1 MQVSVETTSPIERVL
16 TISVPAARV
25 DEKVSSEVAKTA
37 KTIRIDGFRKGKVP
51 VSVVKKRYGQ
61 GIRMDA
67 VEQIM
72 RDAYVEAIQK
82 ESIQPAGMPS
92 IEPKNFAEGAD
103 LEFVVKIEVYPEVT
117 LADNASIKVDRVV
130 SDVTDADV
138 DVMLETLRKQNAEWT
153 AVERASADGD
163 QVTID
168 FVGYLGDEAFEGGA
182 AQAHK
187 LVLGSNTMI
196 PGFESGVLGAK
207 AGEERTIS
215 VTFPDD
221 YQAENLK
228 GKEATFK
235 ITVSEVAEQ
244 ILPELD
250 DAFVEKFGLADATID
265 ALRAEVRKNMERELN
280 QAIKAKL
287 KNALFD
293 GLLSINE
300 VEVPSA
306 LIDQEVDALRKQA
319 ASQFGGEGFDAS
331 QLPAE
336 LFQDEAKKR
345 AKLGLLIS
353 EVIKKDELK
362 VDDDRVRAFLE
373 DMAQAYQEPQQVI
386 DFYLKNKEQM
396 SQVQSA
402 VLEEQV
408 VDKLLE
414 SAQVTEVTLGYEDAI
429 KPNAQLKR
437 LGKKHKTRLIF
448 LIRST

>member
-1 MQVSVETTSPIERVL
+1 MQVSVATTSPIERVL
-16 TISVPAARV
+16 TITVPAARV
-25 DEKVSSEVAKTA
+25 DEKVNAEVAATA
-37 KTIRIDGFRKGKVP
+37 KKAQIDGFRKGKVP
-51 VSVVKKRYGQ
+51 ISVIKKRYGQ

-72 RDAYVEAIQK
+72 RDSYVEAIQK

-92 IEPKNFAEGAD
+92 IEPKNITEGAD
-103 LEFVVKIEVYPEVT
+103 LEFVVKVEVYPEIT
-117 LADNASIKVDRVV
+117 LGDNTTIKVDRVV

-138 DVMLETLRKQNAEWT
+138 DTMLETLRKQNAEWS
-153 AVERASADGD
+153 AVERASDDGD

-182 AQAHK
+182 AEGHK

-196 PGFESGVLGAK
+196 PGFETGIVGAK

-228 GKEATFK
+228 GKEASFK

-250 DAFVEKFGLADATID
+250 DAFVAKFGLEDATID

-280 QAIKAKL
+280 QAVKAKL

-293 GLLSINE
+293 GLVSINE
-300 VEVPSA
+300 VEVPSG

-319 ASQFGGEGFDAS
+319 ASQFGGQDFDAS

-353 EVIKKDELK
+353 EIIKQEELK
-362 VDDDRVRAFLE
+362 VDDDKVRVFLE

-386 DFYLKNKEQM
+386 EYYLKNKEQLA
-396 SQVQSA
+396 QVQSA

-429 KPNAQLKR
+429 KPNAQAEEA
-437 LGKKHKTRLIF
+437 GEEA
-448 LIRST
+448 

>member
-25 DEKVSSEVAKTA
+25 DEKVNSEVAKTA

-61 GIRMDA
+61 GIRLDA

-103 LEFVVKIEVYPEVT
+103 LEFVVKVEVYPEVT
-117 LADNASIKVDRVV
+117 LADNSAIKVDRVV
-130 SDVTDADV
+130 SDVTEADV
-138 DVMLETLRKQNAEWT
+138 DTMLETLRKQNAEWS
-153 AVERASADGD
+153 AVERESADGD

-168 FVGYLGDEAFEGGA
+168 FVGYLGDEAFDGGA
-182 AQAHK
+182 AEGHK

-196 PGFESGVLGAK
+196 PGFESGILGAK

-215 VTFPDD
+215 VTFPED

-244 ILPELD
+244 ILPELN
-250 DAFVEKFGLADATID
+250 DAFVEKFGLEEATVA

-280 QAIKAKL
+280 QAIKSKL
-287 KNALFD
+287 KNALFE
-293 GLLSINE
+293 GLSSINE

-306 LIDQEVDALRKQA
+306 LVDQEVDALRKQA
-319 ASQFGGEGFDAS
+319 AQQFGGQGFDAS

-336 LFQDEAKKR
+336 LFQEEAKKR

-353 EVIKKDELK
+353 EVIKKDDLK

-386 DFYLKNKEQM
+386 DFYLKNKEQLA
-396 SQVQSA
+396 QVQSA

-429 KPNAQLKR
+429 KPNAQAEEA
-437 LGKKHKTRLIF
+437 GEEA
-448 LIRST
+448 

>member
-25 DEKVSSEVAKTA
+25 DEKVNSEVAKTA

-61 GIRMDA
+61 GIRLDA

-103 LEFVVKIEVYPEVT
+103 LEFVVKVEVYPEVT
-117 LADNASIKVDRVV
+117 LADNSAIKVDRVV
-130 SDVTDADV
+130 SEVTDADV
-138 DVMLETLRKQNAEWT
+138 DVMLETLRKQNSEWS

-168 FVGYLGDEAFEGGA
+168 FVGYLGDEAFDGGA
-182 AQAHK
+182 AEGHK

-196 PGFESGVLGAK
+196 PGFESGILGAK
-207 AGEERTIS
+207 AGEERTIE
-215 VTFPDD
+215 VTFPED

-228 GKEATFK
+228 GKEAAFK

-250 DAFVEKFGLADATID
+250 DAFVEKFGLEEATVA

-280 QAIKAKL
+280 QAIKSKL
-287 KNALFD
+287 KNALFE
-293 GLLSINE
+293 GLSSINE

-306 LIDQEVDALRKQA
+306 LVDQEVDALRKQA
-319 ASQFGGEGFDAS
+319 AQQFGGQGFDAS

-336 LFQDEAKKR
+336 LFQEEAKKR

-353 EVIKKDELK
+353 EVIKKDDLK
-362 VDDDRVRAFLE
+362 VDNDRVRSFLE

-386 DFYLKNKEQM
+386 DFYLKNKEQLA
-396 SQVQSA
+396 QVQSA

-429 KPNAQLKR
+429 KPNAQAEEA
-437 LGKKHKTRLIF
+437 GEEA
-448 LIRST
+448 

>member
-16 TISVPAARV
+16 TISIPAARV
-25 DEKVSSEVAKTA
+25 DEKVNSEVAKTA

-61 GIRMDA
+61 GIRIDA

-92 IEPKNFAEGAD
+92 IEPKNFTEGAD
-103 LEFVVKIEVYPEVT
+103 LEFVVKVEVYPEVA
-117 LADNASIKVDRVV
+117 LADNSAIKVERVV
-130 SDVTDADV
+130 SEVTDADV
-138 DVMLETLRKQNAEWT
+138 DTMLETLRKQNADWS
-153 AVERASADGD
+153 AVERESADGD

-182 AQAHK
+182 AEGHK

-196 PGFESGVLGAK
+196 PGFESGILGAK
-207 AGEERTIS
+207 AGEERTIT
-215 VTFPDD
+215 VTFPED

-228 GKEATFK
+228 GQEATFK

-244 ILPELD
+244 IVPELN
-250 DAFVEKFGLADATID
+250 DAFVEKFGLETATVD
-265 ALRAEVRKNMERELN
+265 ALRAEVRKNMDRELN
-280 QAIKAKL
+280 QAVKSKL
-287 KNALFD
+287 KNALFE
-293 GLLSINE
+293 GLSSINE

-319 ASQFGGEGFDAS
+319 AQQFGGQEFDAS

-336 LFQDEAKKR
+336 LFQEEAKKR

-353 EVIKKDELK
+353 EVIKKDDLK
-362 VDDDRVRAFLE
+362 VDDDRVRSFLE

-386 DFYLKNKEQM
+386 DFYLKNKEQLA
-396 SQVQSA
+396 QVQSA

-429 KPNAQLKR
+429 KPNAQAEEA
-437 LGKKHKTRLIF
+437 GEEA
-448 LIRST
+448 

>member
-1 MQVSVETTSPIERVL
+1 MQVSVETTSPIERTL
-16 TISVPAARV
+16 TISVPAARIE
-25 DEKVSSEVAKTA
+25 EKVSSEVAKTA

-61 GIRMDA
+61 GIRMEA
-67 VEQIM
+67 IEQIM
-72 RDAYVEAIQK
+72 RDAYMEALQK

-92 IEPKNFAEGAD
+92 IEPKNVAEGAD
-103 LEFVVKIEVYPEVT
+103 LEFVAKVEVYPEIT
-117 LADNASIKVDRVV
+117 LADASAINVNRVN
-130 SDVTDADV
+130 SEVTDADV
-138 DVMLETLRKQNAEWT
+138 DTMLETLRKQNADWS
-153 AVERASADGD
+153 AVEREAADGD

-182 AQAHK
+182 AQDHK

-196 PGFESGVLGAK
+196 PGFEDGILGAK

-215 VTFPDD
+215 VTFPED

-244 ILPELD
+244 IIPELN
-250 DAFVEKFGLADATID
+250 DAFVEKFGLEEATVD

-287 KNALFD
+287 KNSLFD
-293 GLLSINE
+293 GLLSINGD
-300 VEVPSA
+300 VQVPSA
-306 LIDQEVDALRKQA
+306 MVDQEVDALRKQA
-319 ASQFGGEGFDAS
+319 AQQFGGQGFDAS

-336 LFQDEAKKR
+336 LFQEEASKR
-345 AKLGLLIS
+345 AKLGLLIA
-353 EVIKKDELK
+353 EVIKQQELK
-362 VDDDRVRAFLE
+362 VEDDRVHAFLE

-386 DFYLKNKEQM
+386 DYYLKNKEQL

-414 SAQVTEVTLGYEDAI
+414 TAQITDVTLGYEDAI
-429 KPNAQLKR
+429 KPEAQVEKE
-437 LGKKHKTRLIF
+437 GEEA
-448 LIRST
+448 

>member
-429 KPNAQLKR
+429 KPNAQAEEA
-437 LGKKHKTRLIF
+437 GEEA
-448 LIRST
+448 

>member
-25 DEKVSSEVAKTA
+25 DEKVNSEVAKTA

-61 GIRMDA
+61 GIRIDA

-72 RDAYVEAIQK
+72 RDAYVEALQK
-82 ESIQPAGMPS
+82 ESIQPAGAPS
-92 IEPKNFAEGAD
+92 IEPKSLAEGAD
-103 LEFVVKIEVYPEVT
+103 LEFVIKVEVYPEIT
-117 LADNASIKVDRVV
+117 LADNSAIKVDRII
-130 SDVTDADV
+130 SEVTDADV
-138 DVMLETLRKQNAEWT
+138 DTMLETLRKQNAEWT
-153 AVERASADGD
+153 SVERESADGD

-182 AQAHK
+182 AQGHK

-196 PGFESGVLGAK
+196 PGFESGILGAK

-215 VTFPDD
+215 VTFPED

-228 GKEATFK
+228 GKEASFK
-235 ITVSEVAEQ
+235 ITVSEVTEQ
-244 ILPELD
+244 VLPELN
-250 DAFVEKFGLADATID
+250 DAFVEKFGLEEATLD
-265 ALRAEVRKNMERELN
+265 ALRAEVRKNMDRELN
-280 QAIKAKL
+280 QAVKSKL
-287 KNALFD
+287 KNELFE
-293 GLLSINE
+293 GLASINE

-306 LIDQEVDALRKQA
+306 LVDQEIDGLRKQA
-319 ASQFGGEGFDAS
+319 GQQFGGQGFDVS

-353 EVIKKDELK
+353 EVIKSNEMK
-362 VDDDRVRAFLE
+362 VDDERVYSFLE
-373 DMAQAYQEPQQVI
+373 EMAQAYQEPQQVI
-386 DFYLKNKEQM
+386 DFYLKNKEQL

-414 SAQVTEVTLGYEDAI
+414 SAQVNEITLGYEDAI
-429 KPNAQLKR
+429 KPKAQAEEV
-437 LGKKHKTRLIF
+437 GEEA
-448 LIRST
+448 

>member
-153 AVERASADGD
+153 AVERASTDGD

-228 GKEATFK
+228 GKEASFK

-429 KPNAQLKR
+429 KPNAQAEEA
-437 LGKKHKTRLIF
+437 GEEA
-448 LIRST
+448 

>member
-16 TISVPAARV
+16 NITVPAARV
-25 DEKVSSEVAKTA
+25 DEKVNTEVAKTA
-37 KTIRIDGFRKGKVP
+37 KTIRMDGFRKGKVP

-61 GIRMDA
+61 GIRIDA

-82 ESIQPAGMPS
+82 EDIQPAGMPA

-103 LEFVVKIEVYPEVT
+103 LEFVVKVEVYPEVE
-117 LADNASIKVDRVV
+117 LADNAAIKVDRVL
-130 SDVTDADV
+130 SEVTDADV
-138 DVMLETLRKQNAEWT
+138 DTMLETLRKQNAEWN
-153 AVERASADGD
+153 AVEREAADGD

-182 AQAHK
+182 AEGHK

-196 PGFESGVLGAK
+196 PGFETGILGAK
-207 AGEERTIS
+207 AGEERSIE
-215 VTFPDD
+215 VTFPED

-244 ILPELD
+244 VLPELD
-250 DAFVEKFGLADATID
+250 DAFVEKFGLEEATLD

-280 QAIKAKL
+280 QAVKAKL
-287 KNALFD
+287 KTALFD
-293 GLLSINE
+293 GLSSINE

-306 LIDQEVDALRKQA
+306 LVDQEVDALRKQA
-319 ASQFGGEGFDAS
+319 AQQFGGEGFDAS

-353 EVIKKDELK
+353 EVIKKDDIK

-386 DFYLKNKEQM
+386 DFYLKNKEQLA
-396 SQVQSA
+396 QVQSA

-429 KPNAQLKR
+429 KPNAQAEEA
-437 LGKKHKTRLIF
+437 GEEA
-448 LIRST
+448 

>member
-16 TISVPAARV
+16 TITVPAARV
-25 DEKVSSEVAKTA
+25 EDKINAEVVKTA
-37 KTIRIDGFRKGKVP
+37 KTVRIDGFRKGKVP

-61 GIRMDA
+61 GIRLDA

-72 RDAYVEAIQK
+72 RDAYMEAMQK

-92 IEPKNFAEGAD
+92 IEPKNMTEGAD
-103 LEFVVKIEVYPEVT
+103 LEFVAKVEVYPEVT
-117 LADNASIKVDRVV
+117 LADNSAIKVERIS
-130 SDVTDADV
+130 SDVTDADL
-138 DVMLETLRKQNAEWT
+138 DTMIETLRKQNAEWS
-153 AVERASADGD
+153 AVERVSADGD

-182 AQAHK
+182 AEGHK

-196 PGFESGVLGAK
+196 PGFETGIVGAK

-215 VTFPDD
+215 VTFPED

-228 GKEATFK
+228 GQEASFK

-244 ILPELD
+244 ILPEINEE
-250 DAFVEKFGLADATID
+250 FVAKFGLEEATVD
-265 ALRAEVRKNMERELN
+265 ALRAEIRKNMERELN

-287 KNALFD
+287 KTALFE
-293 GLLSINE
+293 GLASINE

-306 LIDQEVDALRKQA
+306 LVDQEIDGLRKQA

-353 EVIKKDELK
+353 EVIQKEELK
-362 VDDDRVRAFLE
+362 VDEERVRAFLE

-386 DFYLKNKEQM
+386 EYYLKNKEQLA
-396 SQVQSA
+396 QVQSA

-414 SAQVTEVTLGYEDAI
+414 SAQVTDVTLGYEDAI
-429 KPNAQLKR
+429 KPNAQAEEA
-437 LGKKHKTRLIF
+437 GEEA
-448 LIRST
+448 

>member
-16 TISVPAARV
+16 TISVPAARIE
-25 DEKVSSEVAKTA
+25 EKVSAEVAKTA
-37 KTIRIDGFRKGKVP
+37 KTVRIDGFRKGKVP
-51 VSVVKKRYGQ
+51 VSLVKKRYGQ

-92 IEPKNFAEGAD
+92 IEPKSFAEGAD
-103 LEFVVKIEVYPEVT
+103 LEFVVKVEVYPEVT
-117 LADNASIKVDRVV
+117 LADNSAIKVDRVV
-130 SDVTDADV
+130 SEVTDADL
-138 DVMLETLRKQNAEWT
+138 DVMLETLRKQNAEWN
-153 AVERASADGD
+153 AVERESADGD

-182 AQAHK
+182 AQGHK

-196 PGFESGVLGAK
+196 PGFESGIVGAK

-215 VTFPDD
+215 VTFPED

-228 GKEATFK
+228 GQEASFK

-244 ILPELD
+244 VLPELD
-250 DAFVEKFGLADATID
+250 EAFVEKFGLENATIEG
-265 ALRAEVRKNMERELN
+265 LRAEVRKNMERELN
-280 QAIKAKL
+280 QAVKAKL

-300 VEVPSA
+300 VEVPSG
-306 LIDQEVDALRKQA
+306 LVDQEVDALRKQA

-336 LFQDEAKKR
+336 LFQEEATKR

-353 EVIKKDELK
+353 EVIKQNELK
-362 VDDDRVRAFLE
+362 VDDERVRAFLE
-373 DMAQAYQEPQQVI
+373 DMAQAYQEPQQVVE
-386 DFYLKNKEQM
+386 FYLKNKEQLA
-396 SQVQSA
+396 QVQSA

-429 KPNAQLKR
+429 KPNAQAEEA
-437 LGKKHKTRLIF
+437 GEEA
-448 LIRST
+448 

>member
-25 DEKVSSEVAKTA
+25 DEKVNSEVAKTA

-61 GIRMDA
+61 GIRLDA

-103 LEFVVKIEVYPEVT
+103 LEFVVKVEVYPEVT
-117 LADNASIKVDRVV
+117 LADNSAIKVDRVV
-130 SDVTDADV
+130 SEVTDADV
-138 DVMLETLRKQNAEWT
+138 DVMLETLRKQNSEWS

-168 FVGYLGDEAFEGGA
+168 FVGYLGDEAFDGGA
-182 AQAHK
+182 AEGHK

-196 PGFESGVLGAK
+196 PGFESGILGAK
-207 AGEERTIS
+207 AGEERTIE
-215 VTFPDD
+215 VTFPED

-250 DAFVEKFGLADATID
+250 DAFVEKFGLEEATVA

-280 QAIKAKL
+280 QAIKSKL
-287 KNALFD
+287 KNALFE
-293 GLLSINE
+293 GLSSINE

-306 LIDQEVDALRKQA
+306 LVDQEVDALRKQA
-319 ASQFGGEGFDAS
+319 AQQFGGQGFDAS

-336 LFQDEAKKR
+336 LFQEEAKKR

-353 EVIKKDELK
+353 EVIKKDDLK
-362 VDDDRVRAFLE
+362 VDNDRVRSFLE

-386 DFYLKNKEQM
+386 DFYLKNREQLA
-396 SQVQSA
+396 QVQSA

-429 KPNAQLKR
+429 KPNAQAEEA
-437 LGKKHKTRLIF
+437 GEEA
-448 LIRST
+448 

>member
-25 DEKVSSEVAKTA
+25 DERVSSEVAKTA

-196 PGFESGVLGAK
+196 PGFESGVIGAK
-207 AGEERTIS
+207 TGEERTIS

-429 KPNAQLKR
+429 KPNAQAEEA
-437 LGKKHKTRLIF
+437 GEEA
-448 LIRST
+448 

>member
-16 TISVPAARV
+16 TISVPAARIE
-25 DEKVSSEVAKTA
+25 EKVSAEVAKTA
-37 KTIRIDGFRKGKVP
+37 KTVRIDGFRKGKVP
-51 VSVVKKRYGQ
+51 VSLVKKRYGQ

-103 LEFVVKIEVYPEVT
+103 LEFVVKVEVYPEVA
-117 LADNASIKVDRVV
+117 LADNSTIKVDRVV
-130 SDVTDADV
+130 SEVTDADL
-138 DVMLETLRKQNAEWT
+138 DVMLETLRKQNAEWN
-153 AVERASADGD
+153 AVERESADGD

-182 AQAHK
+182 AQGHK

-196 PGFESGVLGAK
+196 PGFESGIVGAK

-215 VTFPDD
+215 VTFPED

-228 GKEATFK
+228 GQEASFK

-244 ILPELD
+244 VLPELD
-250 DAFVEKFGLADATID
+250 EAFVEKFGLENATIEG
-265 ALRAEVRKNMERELN
+265 LRAEVRKNMERELN
-280 QAIKAKL
+280 QAVKAKL

-300 VEVPSA
+300 VEVPSG
-306 LIDQEVDALRKQA
+306 LVDQEVDALRKQA

-336 LFQDEAKKR
+336 LFQEEATKR

-353 EVIKKDELK
+353 EVIKQNELK
-362 VDDDRVRAFLE
+362 VDDERVRAFLE
-373 DMAQAYQEPQQVI
+373 DMAQAYQEPQQVVE
-386 DFYLKNKEQM
+386 FYLKNKEQLA
-396 SQVQSA
+396 QVQSA

-429 KPNAQLKR
+429 KPNAQAEEA
-437 LGKKHKTRLIF
+437 GEEA
-448 LIRST
+448 

>member
-103 LEFVVKIEVYPEVT
+103 LEFVVKVEVYPEVT

-429 KPNAQLKR
+429 KPNAQAEEA
-437 LGKKHKTRLIF
+437 GEEA
-448 LIRST
+448 

>member
-16 TISVPAARV
+16 TISVPAARIE
-25 DEKVSSEVAKTA
+25 EKVSAEVAKTA
-37 KTIRIDGFRKGKVP
+37 KTVRIDGFRKGKVP
-51 VSVVKKRYGQ
+51 VSLVKKRYGQ

-103 LEFVVKIEVYPEVT
+103 LEFVVKVEVYPEVT
-117 LADNASIKVDRVV
+117 LADNSAIKVDRVV
-130 SDVTDADV
+130 SEVTDADL
-138 DVMLETLRKQNAEWT
+138 DVMLETLRKQNAEWN
-153 AVERASADGD
+153 AVERESADGD

-182 AQAHK
+182 AQGHK

-196 PGFESGVLGAK
+196 PGFESGIVGAK

-215 VTFPDD
+215 VTFPED

-228 GKEATFK
+228 GQEASFK

-244 ILPELD
+244 VLPELD
-250 DAFVEKFGLADATID
+250 EAFVEKFGLENATIEG
-265 ALRAEVRKNMERELN
+265 LRAEVRKNMERELN
-280 QAIKAKL
+280 QAVKAKL

-300 VEVPSA
+300 VEVPSG
-306 LIDQEVDALRKQA
+306 LVDQEVDALRKQA

-336 LFQDEAKKR
+336 LFQEEATKR

-353 EVIKKDELK
+353 EVIKQNELK
-362 VDDDRVRAFLE
+362 VDDERVRAFLE
-373 DMAQAYQEPQQVI
+373 DMAQAYQEPQQVVE
-386 DFYLKNKEQM
+386 FYLKNKEQLA
-396 SQVQSA
+396 QVQSA

-429 KPNAQLKR
+429 KPNAQAEEA
-437 LGKKHKTRLIF
+437 GEEA
-448 LIRST
+448 

>member
-196 PGFESGVLGAK
+196 PGFESGVIGAK

-250 DAFVEKFGLADATID
+250 DAFVEKFGLADATIE

-429 KPNAQLKR
+429 KPNAQAEEA
-437 LGKKHKTRLIF
+437 GEEA
-448 LIRST
+448 

>member
-25 DEKVSSEVAKTA
+25 DEKVNSEVAKTA

-61 GIRMDA
+61 GIRLDA

-103 LEFVVKIEVYPEVT
+103 LEFVVKVEVYPEVT
-117 LADNASIKVDRVV
+117 LADNATIKVDRVV
-130 SDVTDADV
+130 SEVTDADV
-138 DVMLETLRKQNAEWT
+138 DVMLETLRKQNSEWS

-168 FVGYLGDEAFEGGA
+168 FVGYLGDEAFDGGA
-182 AQAHK
+182 AEGHK

-196 PGFESGVLGAK
+196 PGFESGILGAK
-207 AGEERTIS
+207 AGEERSIA
-215 VTFPDD
+215 VIFPED

-244 ILPELD
+244 ILPELN
-250 DAFVEKFGLADATID
+250 DAFVEKFGLEEATVA

-280 QAIKAKL
+280 QAIKSKL
-287 KNALFD
+287 KNALFE
-293 GLLSINE
+293 GLSSINE

-306 LIDQEVDALRKQA
+306 LVDQEVDALRKQA
-319 ASQFGGEGFDAS
+319 AQQFGGQGFDAS

-336 LFQDEAKKR
+336 LFQEEAKKR

-353 EVIKKDELK
+353 EVIKKDDMK
-362 VDDDRVRAFLE
+362 VDNDRVRSFLE

-386 DFYLKNKEQM
+386 DFYLKNKEQLA
-396 SQVQSA
+396 QVQSA

-429 KPNAQLKR
+429 KPNAQAEEA
-437 LGKKHKTRLIF
+437 GEEA
-448 LIRST
+448 

>member
-103 LEFVVKIEVYPEVT
+103 LEFVVKVEVYPEVT
-117 LADNASIKVDRVV
+117 LADNTSIKVDRVV

-228 GKEATFK
+228 GKEASFK

-244 ILPELD
+244 VLPELD
-250 DAFVEKFGLADATID
+250 DAFVEKFGLAEATID

-429 KPNAQLKR
+429 KPNAQAEEA
-437 LGKKHKTRLIF
+437 GEEA
-448 LIRST
+448 

>member
-25 DEKVSSEVAKTA
+25 DEKVNSEVAKTA

-61 GIRMDA
+61 GIRLDA

-103 LEFVVKIEVYPEVT
+103 LEFVVKVEVYPEVT
-117 LADNASIKVDRVV
+117 LADNSAIKVDRVV
-130 SDVTDADV
+130 SEVTDADV
-138 DVMLETLRKQNAEWT
+138 DVMLETLRKQNSEWS

-168 FVGYLGDEAFEGGA
+168 FVGYLGDEAFDGGA
-182 AQAHK
+182 AEGHK

-196 PGFESGVLGAK
+196 PGFESGILGAK
-207 AGEERTIS
+207 AGEERTIE
-215 VTFPDD
+215 VTFPED

-250 DAFVEKFGLADATID
+250 DAFVEKFGLEEATVV

-280 QAIKAKL
+280 QAIKSKL
-287 KNALFD
+287 KNALFE
-293 GLLSINE
+293 GLSSINE

-306 LIDQEVDALRKQA
+306 LVDQEVDALRKQA
-319 ASQFGGEGFDAS
+319 AQQFGGQGFDAS

-336 LFQDEAKKR
+336 LFQEEAKKR

-353 EVIKKDELK
+353 EVIKKDDLK
-362 VDDDRVRAFLE
+362 VDNDRVRSFLE

-386 DFYLKNKEQM
+386 DFYLKNKEQLA
-396 SQVQSA
+396 QVQSA

-429 KPNAQLKR
+429 KPNAQAEEA
-437 LGKKHKTRLIF
+437 GEEA
-448 LIRST
+448 

>member
-25 DEKVSSEVAKTA
+25 DEKVNSEVAKTA

-61 GIRMDA
+61 GIRLDA

-103 LEFVVKIEVYPEVT
+103 LEFVVKVEVYPEVT
-117 LADNASIKVDRVV
+117 LADNVTIKVDRVV
-130 SDVTDADV
+130 SEVTDTDV
-138 DVMLETLRKQNAEWT
+138 DVMLETLRKQNSEWS

-168 FVGYLGDEAFEGGA
+168 FVGYLGDEAFDGGA
-182 AQAHK
+182 AEGHK

-196 PGFESGVLGAK
+196 PGFESGILGAK
-207 AGEERTIS
+207 AGEERSIA
-215 VTFPDD
+215 VTFPED

-244 ILPELD
+244 ILPELN
-250 DAFVEKFGLADATID
+250 DAFVEKFGLEEATVA

-280 QAIKAKL
+280 QAIKSKL
-287 KNALFD
+287 KNALFE
-293 GLLSINE
+293 GLSSINE

-306 LIDQEVDALRKQA
+306 LVDQEVDALRKQA
-319 ASQFGGEGFDAS
+319 AQQFGGQGFDAS

-336 LFQDEAKKR
+336 LFQEEAKKR

-353 EVIKKDELK
+353 EVIKKDDMK
-362 VDDDRVRAFLE
+362 VDNDRVRSFLE

-386 DFYLKNKEQM
+386 DFYLKNKEQLA
-396 SQVQSA
+396 QVQSA

-429 KPNAQLKR
+429 KPNAQAEEA
-437 LGKKHKTRLIF
+437 GEEA
-448 LIRST
+448 

>member
-16 TISVPAARV
+16 TISVPAARIE
-25 DEKVSSEVAKTA
+25 EKVSAEVAKTA
-37 KTIRIDGFRKGKVP
+37 KTVRIDGFRKGKVP
-51 VSVVKKRYGQ
+51 VSLVKKRYGQ

-67 VEQIM
+67 VEQVM

-103 LEFVVKIEVYPEVT
+103 LEFVAKVEVYPEVT
-117 LADNASIKVDRVV
+117 LADSSAIKVERVA
-130 SDVTDADV
+130 SEVTEADL
-138 DVMLETLRKQNAEWT
+138 DVMLETLRKQNAEWSP
-153 AVERASADGD
+153 VERESADGD

-182 AQAHK
+182 AQGHK

-196 PGFESGVLGAK
+196 PGFESGIVGAK

-215 VTFPDD
+215 VTFPED

-228 GKEATFK
+228 GQEASFK

-244 ILPELD
+244 VLPELD
-250 DAFVEKFGLADATID
+250 EAFVEKFGLENATID
-265 ALRAEVRKNMERELN
+265 GLRAEVRKNMERELN

-306 LIDQEVDALRKQA
+306 LVDQEVDGLRKQA
-319 ASQFGGEGFDAS
+319 ASQFGGQGFDAS

-336 LFQDEAKKR
+336 LFQEEATKR

-353 EVIKKDELK
+353 EVIKQNELK
-362 VDDDRVRAFLE
+362 VDDERVRAFLE

-386 DFYLKNKEQM
+386 EYYLKNKEQLA
-396 SQVQSA
+396 QVQSA

-429 KPNAQLKR
+429 KPNAQAAEA
-437 LGKKHKTRLIF
+437 GEEA
-448 LIRST
+448 

>member
-16 TISVPAARV
+16 TISVPAARIE
-25 DEKVSSEVAKTA
+25 EKVSAEVAKTA
-37 KTIRIDGFRKGKVP
+37 KTVRIDGFRKGKVP
-51 VSVVKKRYGQ
+51 VSLVKKRYGQ

-92 IEPKNFAEGAD
+92 IEPKNFAEGTD
-103 LEFVVKIEVYPEVT
+103 LEFVVKVEVYPEVT
-117 LADNASIKVDRVV
+117 LADNSAIKVDRVV
-130 SDVTDADV
+130 SEVTDADL
-138 DVMLETLRKQNAEWT
+138 DVMLETLRKQNAEWN
-153 AVERASADGD
+153 AVERESADGD

-182 AQAHK
+182 AQGHK

-196 PGFESGVLGAK
+196 PGFESGILGAK

-215 VTFPDD
+215 VTFPED

-228 GKEATFK
+228 GQEASFK

-244 ILPELD
+244 VLPELD
-250 DAFVEKFGLADATID
+250 EAFVEKFGLENATIEG
-265 ALRAEVRKNMERELN
+265 LRAEVRKNMERELN
-280 QAIKAKL
+280 QAVKAKL

-300 VEVPSA
+300 VEVPSG
-306 LIDQEVDALRKQA
+306 LVDQEVDALRKQA

-336 LFQDEAKKR
+336 LFQDEATKR

-353 EVIKKDELK
+353 EVIKQNELK
-362 VDDDRVRAFLE
+362 VDDERVRAFLE
-373 DMAQAYQEPQQVI
+373 DMAQAYQEPQQVVE
-386 DFYLKNKEQM
+386 FYLKNKEQLA
-396 SQVQSA
+396 QVQSA

-429 KPNAQLKR
+429 KPNAQAEEA
-437 LGKKHKTRLIF
+437 GEEA
-448 LIRST
+448 

>member
-1 MQVSVETTSPIERVL
+1 MQVSVATTSPIERVL
-16 TISVPAARV
+16 TITIPAARI
-25 DEKVSSEVAKTA
+25 DEKVSSEIAATA
-37 KTIRIDGFRKGKVP
+37 KKAQIDGFRKGKVP
-51 VSVVKKRYGQ
+51 ISVIKKRYGQ

-72 RDAYVEAIQK
+72 RDSYVEAIQK

-92 IEPKNFAEGAD
+92 IEPKNITEGAD
-103 LEFVVKIEVYPEVT
+103 LEFVVKVEVYPEIT
-117 LADNASIKVDRVV
+117 LGDNTTIKVDRVI

-138 DVMLETLRKQNAEWT
+138 DTMLETLRKQNADWS
-153 AVERASADGD
+153 AVERASVDGD

-182 AQAHK
+182 AEGHK

-196 PGFESGVLGAK
+196 PGFETGIVGAK

-228 GKEATFK
+228 GQEASFK

-250 DAFVEKFGLADATID
+250 DAFVAKFGLEEATID
-265 ALRAEVRKNMERELN
+265 ALRAEVRKNMDRELN
-280 QAIKAKL
+280 QAVKTKL
-287 KNALFD
+287 KTALFD
-293 GLLSINE
+293 GLVSINE

-306 LIDQEVDALRKQA
+306 LIDQEVDGLRKQA
-319 ASQFGGEGFDAS
+319 ASQFGGQDFDAS

-353 EVIKKDELK
+353 EIIKQEELK
-362 VDDDRVRAFLE
+362 VDDDKVRVFLE

-386 DFYLKNKEQM
+386 EYYLKNKEQLA
-396 SQVQSA
+396 QVQSA

-429 KPNAQLKR
+429 KPNAPAEEA
-437 LGKKHKTRLIF
+437 GEEA
-448 LIRST
+448 

>member
-25 DEKVSSEVAKTA
+25 DEKVNSEVAKTA

-61 GIRMDA
+61 GIRLDA

-103 LEFVVKIEVYPEVT
+103 LEFVVKVEVYPEVT
-117 LADNASIKVDRVV
+117 LADNSAIKVERVI
-130 SDVTDADV
+130 SEVTEADV
-138 DVMLETLRKQNAEWT
+138 DVMLETLRKQNAEWS
-153 AVERASADGD
+153 AVERESADGD

-182 AQAHK
+182 AQGHK

-196 PGFESGVLGAK
+196 PGFESGILGAK
-207 AGEERTIS
+207 AGEERTIA
-215 VTFPDD
+215 VTFPED

-235 ITVSEVAEQ
+235 ITVSAVAER
-244 ILPELD
+244 ILPELN
-250 DAFVEKFGLADATID
+250 DAFVEKFGLEEATVA

-287 KNALFD
+287 KNALFE
-293 GLLSINE
+293 GLSSINE

-319 ASQFGGEGFDAS
+319 AQQFGGQGFDAS

-336 LFQDEAKKR
+336 LFQEEAKKR

-362 VDDDRVRAFLE
+362 VDNDRVRSFLE

-386 DFYLKNKEQM
+386 DFYLKNKEQLA
-396 SQVQSA
+396 QVQSA

-429 KPNAQLKR
+429 KPNAR
-437 LGKKHKTRLIF
+437 AEEAGEEA
-448 LIRST
+448 

>member
-153 AVERASADGD
+153 AVERVSADGD

-196 PGFESGVLGAK
+196 PGFESGVIGAK

-265 ALRAEVRKNMERELN
+265 ALRVEVRKNMERELN

-429 KPNAQLKR
+429 KPNAQAEEA
-437 LGKKHKTRLIF
+437 GEEA
-448 LIRST
+448 

>member
-1 MQVSVETTSPIERVL
+1 MQVSVETTSSIERVL
-16 TISVPAARV
+16 TISVPAARIE
-25 DEKVSSEVAKTA
+25 EKVNSEVAKTA

-51 VSVVKKRYGQ
+51 VSVVKKRYGK
-61 GIRMDA
+61 GIRLEA

-72 RDAYVEAIQK
+72 RDAYVEALQK
-82 ESIQPAGMPS
+82 EAIQPAGTPS
-92 IEPKNFAEGAD
+92 IEPKNLEDGAD
-103 LEFVVKIEVYPEVT
+103 LEFVAKVEIYPEIT
-117 LADNASIKVDRVV
+117 LADASTISVNRIEAE
-130 SDVTDADV
+130 VTDADV
-138 DVMLETLRKQNAEWT
+138 DTMLETLRKQNAEWSVVDRE
-153 AVERASADGD
+153 ANDGD

-182 AQAHK
+182 AEGHK

-196 PGFESGVLGAK
+196 PGFESGIIGGK

-215 VTFPDD
+215 VTFPEN

-228 GKEATFK
+228 GKEASFK

-244 ILPELD
+244 VLPELND
-250 DAFVEKFGLADATID
+250 EFVEKFGLQESTIE
-265 ALRAEVRKNMERELN
+265 ALRDEVRKNMERELN
-280 QAIKAKL
+280 QAVKAKL
-287 KNALFD
+287 KNSLFD

-300 VEVPSA
+300 LEVPSA
-306 LIDQEVDALRKQA
+306 LVGQEVDALRQRA
-319 ASQFGGEGFDAS
+319 AQQFGAQQGFDAS

-336 LFQDEAKKR
+336 LFQDEATKR

-353 EVIKKDELK
+353 EVIKQYDLK

-386 DFYLKNKEQM
+386 DFYLKNKEQLA
-396 SQVQSA
+396 QVQSA

-429 KPNAQLKR
+429 KPEAPAAQAEE
-437 LGKKHKTRLIF
+437 GEEA
-448 LIRST
+448 

>member
-16 TISVPAARV
+16 NITVPAARV
-25 DEKVSSEVAKTA
+25 DEKVNTEVAKTA
-37 KTIRIDGFRKGKVP
+37 KTIRMDGFRKGKVP

-61 GIRMDA
+61 GIRIDA

-82 ESIQPAGMPS
+82 EDIQPAGMPA

-103 LEFVVKIEVYPEVT
+103 LEFVVKVEVYPEVV
-117 LADNASIKVDRVV
+117 LADNAAIKVDRVI
-130 SDVTDADV
+130 SEVTDADV
-138 DVMLETLRKQNAEWT
+138 DTMLETLRKQNAEWN
-153 AVERASADGD
+153 AVEREAADGD

-182 AQAHK
+182 AEGHK

-196 PGFESGVLGAK
+196 PGFETGILGAK
-207 AGEERTIS
+207 AGEERSIE
-215 VTFPDD
+215 VTFPED

-244 ILPELD
+244 VLPELD
-250 DAFVEKFGLADATID
+250 DAFVEKFGLEEATLD

-280 QAIKAKL
+280 QAVKAKL
-287 KNALFD
+287 KTALFD
-293 GLLSINE
+293 GLSSINE

-306 LIDQEVDALRKQA
+306 LVDQEVDALRKQA
-319 ASQFGGEGFDAS
+319 AQQFGGEGFDAS

-353 EVIKKDELK
+353 EVIKKDDIK

-386 DFYLKNKEQM
+386 DFYLKNKEQLA
-396 SQVQSA
+396 QVQSA

-429 KPNAQLKR
+429 KPNAQAEEA
-437 LGKKHKTRLIF
+437 GEEA
-448 LIRST
+448 

>member
-16 TISVPAARV
+16 TISVPAARIE
-25 DEKVSSEVAKTA
+25 EKVSSEVAKTA
-37 KTIRIDGFRKGKVP
+37 KTVRIDGFRKGKVP
-51 VSVVKKRYGQ
+51 VSLVKKRYGQ
-61 GIRMDA
+61 GIRMDV
-67 VEQIM
+67 VEQTM

-92 IEPKNFAEGAD
+92 IEPKNFDEGAD
-103 LEFVVKIEVYPEVT
+103 LEFVVKVEVYPEVT
-117 LADNASIKVDRVV
+117 LADNATIQVERVV
-130 SDVTDADV
+130 SEVTDADL
-138 DVMLETLRKQNAEWT
+138 DTMLETLRKQNADWS
-153 AVERASADGD
+153 AVERASVDGD

-168 FVGYLGDEAFEGGA
+168 FVGYLGDEAFEGGSA
-182 AQAHK
+182 EGHK

-196 PGFESGVLGAK
+196 PGFESGIVGAK
-207 AGEERTIS
+207 AGEERTIA

-228 GKEATFK
+228 GKEASFK

-244 ILPELD
+244 ILPEID
-250 DAFVEKFGLADATID
+250 DAFVEKFGLEEGTVD
-265 ALRAEVRKNMERELN
+265 ALRVEVRKNMERELN
-280 QAIKAKL
+280 QAVKAKL
-287 KNALFD
+287 KTALFD
-293 GLLSINE
+293 GLSSINE

-319 ASQFGGEGFDAS
+319 AQQFGGEGFDAS

-353 EVIKKDELK
+353 EVIKQEELK

-373 DMAQAYQEPQQVI
+373 DMAQAYQEPQQVVEY
-386 DFYLKNKEQM
+386 YLKNKEQLA
-396 SQVQSA
+396 QVQSA

-429 KPNAQLKR
+429 KPNAQAEEA
-437 LGKKHKTRLIF
+437 GEEA
-448 LIRST
+448 